1 MPLNWVELW
10 GFELPDLLHAMQLK
24 RLPGLGFY
32 GSYLG

>member
-1 MPLNWVELW
+1 MHLTCGATEIRT
-10 GFELPDLLHAMQLK
+10 PDLLHAMQLK